1 MSLGLKGLKN
11 PYCLHVPVNQN
22 GSGMEKRCVVCSE
35 AKTIKKT
42 SYRTVQILI
51 PHFMLHLASRCITNH
66 KNHISVKCGLT
77 VTCCDETGILTLQ
90 KTNAHRERSNLFHY
104 IYFGHACY
112 WQSTKE
118 TLMAKE
124 IHQIVRQGTRLFI
137 DIWFILFHVACI
149 FKMHIKPSVCFLH
162 LNPKNV
168 CCVT

>member
-1 MSLGLKGLKN
+1 MYLWTKMVVGWRKGVLFAQK
-11 PYCLHVPVNQN
+11 PRL
-22 GSGMEKRCVVCSE
+22 
-35 AKTIKKT
+35 
-42 SYRTVQILI
+42 
-51 PHFMLHLASRCITNH
+51 SRRQVTELSRFWFHIICCTLLPGVSPII

-112 WQSTKE
+112 WQSTKK

-124 IHQIVRQGTRLFI
+124 IHEIVRQGTRLFI
-137 DIWFILFHVACI
+137 DIWFILFYVACI

-168 CCVT
+168 CCVIIN

>member
-1 MSLGLKGLKN
+1 MYLWTKMVVGWRKGVLFAQKPRLSRRQVTELSRFWFHIICCTLLPDVSPIIKITFQWNVDLRLPVVMRLAFWLYKEQMPIMNDQTLKI
-11 PYCLHVPVNQN
+11 Q
-22 GSGMEKRCVVCSE
+22 
-35 AKTIKKT
+35 AKW
-42 SYRTVQILI
+42 
-51 PHFMLHLASRCITNH
+51 
-66 KNHISVKCGLT
+66 
-77 VTCCDETGILTLQ
+77 
-90 KTNAHRERSNLFHY
+90 NLFHY

-137 DIWFILFHVACI
+137 DIWFILFYVACI

-168 CCVT
+168 CCVIIN